1 MWTYKQSTGQLF
13 DKTGKLVSTG
23 YAGRGR
29 GKNNPA
35 MQDARAVGPLPRGVW
50 KMVQIYDSARVGKR
64 SIKLDPVDAI
74 PGNDRHEP
82 TGRSAFRIH
91 GDSIR
96 NPGTASHGCI
106 ILPRAVRLAMWA
118 SGDKL
123 IEVVA

>member
-23 YAGRGR
+23 YSGRGR
-29 GKNNPA
+29 GKNNPS
-35 MQDARAVGPLPRGVW
+35 MQDARAVGPLPRGTW
-50 KMVQIYDSARVGKR
+50 RMVSIYDSARVGKR
-64 SIKLDPVDAI
+64 TIALDPVDEK

-118 SGDKL
+118 SGDRL
-123 IEVVA
+123 IEVVT

>member
-1 MWTYKQSTGQLF
+1 MWTYHQSTGNLF
-13 DKTGKLVSTG
+13 DKTGKQIATG
-23 YAGRGR
+23 YSGNGR
-29 GKNNPA
+29 GKNSPS
-35 MQDARAVGPLPRGVW
+35 MQAAQAVGPIPRGTW
-50 KMVQIYDSARVGKR
+50 KMVEIYDSANVGPR
-64 SIKLDPVDAI
+64 AIKLDPVDEK
-74 PGNDRHEP
+74 PGNDRHEG